1 MSGAMLGVAL
11 GADHAGWELKE
22 ALKAWLMDAGYQV
35 LDFGAH
41 GPDSVDY
48 PDYAAQV
55 AEAVSV
61 GKVDRGLLVCGTG
74 IGMTIA
80 ANKVPGIRAALCG
93 DVFTARMSREHNDAN
108 VLVLGGR
115 LMGADMA
122 TDILQAWLE
131 TDFAAGRHARRV
143 DKIADI
149 ESRHA
154 GDRAG
159 LSKLAPRVGKP

>member
-1 MSGAMLGVAL
+1 MSGAMLAVAL

-61 GKVDRGLLVCGTG
+61 GKVDRGVLVCGTG

-80 ANKVPGIRAALCG
+80 ANKTPEIGPVLGS
-93 DVFTARMSREHNDAN
+93 DVFAARVRGEHNDAH
-108 VLVLGGR
+108 VLARGGR
-115 LMGADMA
+115 VTGR
-122 TDILQAWLE
+122 E
-131 TDFAAGRHARRV
+131 TG
-143 DKIADI
+143 
-149 ESRHA
+149 
-154 GDRAG
+154 
-159 LSKLAPRVGKP
+159 